1 MWELAATSP
10 VFPRPLCRGPNAGD
24 CGTSWG
30 LSGPQDSGLRRTLQ
44 SGERKAG
51 DGKTGIKSGHRK
63 GGSLSFSGPL
73 LLLGQVQL
81 RAGDFRGKFTLL

>member
-10 VFPRPLCRGPNAGD
+10 VFPRLLCQGPNAGD
-24 CGTSWG
+24 CGTSRG

-63 GGSLSFSGPL
+63 SRCRL
-73 LLLGQVQL
+73 
-81 RAGDFRGKFTLL
+81 